1 MRAIILVAGRGR
13 RLAPMGWD
21 KPKCLLP
28 FGDQTILD
36 FALAAFLANGIDR
49 ISIVVGYKP
58 DLVLQTVK
66 RHPVRFD
73 VVVNPDYGE
82 TNTIY
87 SLYLARDYLDEDFL
101 YLNGDV
107 LFDPRIVSKLM
118 AEDGSAF
125 AVEEKLCGDE
135 EVKVI
140 IDGSRRII
148 RIGKVLPPTQCLG
161 EFIGVGKFDRSAC
174 PAMIAALRRHNDELN
189 NRMHFFEAAVD
200 DILAEHAFR
209 AVSINGLPAI
219 EIDTPED
226 YTAATRLWGSERLEP

>member
-1 MRAIILVAGRGR
+1 
-13 RLAPMGWD
+13 MGWD

-36 FALAAFLANGIDR
+36 FALEAFLANEIDR
-49 ISIVVGYKP
+49 VSIVVGYKP
-58 DLVLQTVK
+58 ELVLATVK
-66 RHPVRFD
+66 RHPVRYD

-87 SLYLARDYLDEDFL
+87 SLYLARDHLADDFL

-107 LFDPRIVSKLM
+107 LFDSRIVSKLL
-118 AEDGSAF
+118 AEEGSAF

-135 EVKVI
+135 EVKVVV
-140 IDGSRRII
+140 DGSRRIT
-148 RIGKVLPPTQCLG
+148 RIGKTLPPAECLG
-161 EFIGVGKFDRSAC
+161 EFIGVGKFDRSAG

-200 DILAEHAFR
+200 DILAEHRFR

-226 YTAATRLWGSERLEP
+226 YAAATRLWDSRRRGSQAP